1 MRASEPVVSH
11 PTVPRLATAHT
22 GPLLALEQKIVD
34 EMPAIER
41 WFRLQW
47 QDHTPPFYGSVDL
60 RNAGYKLAPVDMNLF
75 PGGFNNLSEEM
86 LPCAV
91 QAAQSAIERLC
102 PDARNLVLVPER
114 HTRNQFYLANVA
126 RLQRILRQTGLEV
139 RVGSI
144 SDEVREPTRIEL
156 ASGETLML
164 EPLERQGHQ
173 VGLPG
178 FTPCAVLLNNDLS
191 AGIPPIL
198 QGLEDQVLMPPL
210 QAGWAV
216 RRKSNHFAA
225 YDVVAAEFAQL
236 IDVDPWLLNPAF
248 GRCGEV
254 DFHERAGEEC
264 LASNIDFVL
273 GKMREKYLEH
283 GIEDTPYVVV
293 KADAG
298 TYGMGVMTV
307 KDATEVR
314 GLNRK
319 QRNKMSVV
327 KEGLQ
332 VSEVIIQEGVPTI
345 ELVENAVAEPV
356 VYMIDRYVVGGF
368 YRVHTERGRDENLN
382 APGMHFVPLAFAGS
396 CNLPDCRGTAVESA
410 SNRFYAYGVV
420 ARLALLAAAVELE
433 RTAHRIAPAAAVAA
447 AIAG

>member
-1 MRASEPVVSH
+1 VSH
-11 PTVPRLATAHT
+11 PAVPRLATANT

-75 PGGFNNLSEEM
+75 PGGFNNLSEDM
-86 LPCAV
+86 LPSAV

-114 HTRNQFYLANVA
+114 HTRNLFYLANVS

-139 RVGSI
+139 RIGSL
-144 SDEVREPTRIEL
+144 SEDVREPTRIEL
-156 ASGETLML
+156 PTGETLML
-164 EPLERQGHQ
+164 EPLVREGGK
-173 VGLPG
+173 VGLAG

-198 QGLEDQVLMPPL
+198 RDLDDLVLVPPL
-210 QAGWAV
+210 QAGWAI

-225 YDVVAAEFAQL
+225 YDVIAAEFAQL
-236 IDVDPWLLNPAF
+236 IDMDPWLINPAF

-254 DFHERAGEEC
+254 NFHERAGEEC

-273 GKMREKYLEH
+273 GKMREKYREH

-307 KDATEVR
+307 KDASEVR

-327 KEGLQ
+327 KEGLE

-345 ELVENAVAEPV
+345 ELVDNAVAEPV
-356 VYMIDRYVVGGF
+356 VYMIDRNVVGGF
-368 YRVHTERGRDENLN
+368 YRVHTERARDENLN

-396 CNLPDCRGTAVESA
+396 CNLPDCNETAVESA
-410 SNRFYAYGVV
+410 ANRFYAYGVI

-433 RTAHRIAPAAAVAA
+433 RTEHRVASAPSAPVAA

>member
-1 MRASEPVVSH
+1 V
-11 PTVPRLATAHT
+11 TANN

-34 EMPAIER
+34 AMPAIER

-75 PGGFNNLSEEM
+75 PGGFNNLSEQM

-114 HTRNQFYLANVA
+114 HTRNVHYLANVA
-126 RLQRILRQTGLEV
+126 RLVRILRQTGLEV
-139 RVGSI
+139 RIGSL
-144 SDEVREPTRIEL
+144 SEEVLEPTRIEL
-156 ASGETLML
+156 PGGEVLMV
-164 EPLERQGHQ
+164 EPLERRGGK
-173 VGLPG
+173 VGVAG
-178 FTPCAVLLNNDLS
+178 FVPCALLLNNDLS
-191 AGIPPIL
+191 AGIPDIL
-198 QGLEDQVLMPPL
+198 RDLDDQIVVPPL
-210 QAGWAV
+210 QAGWAI

-225 YDVVAAEFAQL
+225 YDVIAGEFAQL
-236 IDVDPWLLNPAF
+236 IDIDPWLINPVF

-254 DFHERAGEEC
+254 NFHERAGEEC

-273 GKMREKYLEH
+273 GRMRAKYREH
-283 GIEDTPYVVV
+283 GIDDTPYVVV

-307 KDATEVR
+307 KDASEVI

-327 KEGLQ
+327 KEGLE
-332 VSEVIIQEGVPTI
+332 VHEVIIQEGVPTM
-345 ELVENAVAEPV
+345 ELVDNAVAEPV
-356 VYMIDRYVVGGF
+356 VYMIERYVVGGF

-382 APGMHFVPLAFAGS
+382 SPGMHFVPLAFSSS
-396 CNLPDCRGTAVESA
+396 CNLPDCAMTTGAGA
-410 SNRFYAYGVV
+410 ANRFYAYGVV
-420 ARLALLAAAVELE
+420 ARLALLAGAVELE
-433 RTAHRIAPAAAVAA
+433 RTAYRAESLSAPLAAAVA
-447 AIAG
+447 G

>member
-1 MRASEPVVSH
+1 MSH
-11 PTVPRLATAHT
+11 PAIPRLATANT

-75 PGGFNNLSEEM
+75 PGGFNNLSEDM
-86 LPCAV
+86 LPSAV

-114 HTRNQFYLANVA
+114 HTRNLFYLANVA

-139 RVGSI
+139 RIGSL
-144 SDEVREPTRIEL
+144 SEEVREPTRIEL
-156 ASGETLML
+156 PTGETLML
-164 EPLERQGHQ
+164 EPLVREGGK
-173 VGLPG
+173 VGLAG

-198 QGLEDQVLMPPL
+198 RDLEDQVLVPPL
-210 QAGWAV
+210 QAGWAI

-225 YDVVAAEFAQL
+225 YDVIAAEFAQM
-236 IDVDPWLLNPAF
+236 IDIDPWLINPAF

-254 DFHERAGEEC
+254 NFHERAGEEC

-273 GKMREKYLEH
+273 GKMREKYREH

-307 KDATEVR
+307 KDASEVR

-327 KEGLQ
+327 KEGLE

-345 ELVENAVAEPV
+345 ELVDNAVAEPV

-368 YRVHTERGRDENLN
+368 YRVHTERARDENLN

-396 CNLPDCRGTAVESA
+396 CNLPDCNETAVESA
-410 SNRFYAYGVV
+410 ANRFYAYGVI

-433 RTAHRIAPAAAVAA
+433 RTEHRVASAPSAPIAA